1 MFIVYRVGNC
11 AKFPFNCNITWF
23 SKLLT
28 NNGNSLSK
36 PSQTPVTKQ
45 PIAESMPMI
54 KRMARQYIRPHLG
67 VVFWSLVLMLI
78 SAAMTGAMAKLM
90 EPIIDKVFS
99 DKSQSMLW
107 PVAIS
112 VLLVFVLRG
121 AAVYGQTVLMNTL
134 SQRVV
139 SDMQRDM
146 FSHLI
151 RADLAFFH
159 NNQSGQL
166 MSRFISDV
174 ALIRTAVTESLT
186 GLGKNTFTVM
196 FLVGVMFYQDWKLAL
211 ISLFVFPVS
220 AYTVMLLGKKIRKAA
235 MNTQSSI
242 GDLTGMLGQAF
253 QGARHIKSYGMEGFE
268 TERVHGTIEKIY
280 KYMNRSFR
288 ISAILAPIGELLS
301 GLAIVTIIVYGGTQV
316 MAGQSTAGKLF
327 SFIAAFI
334 MAFEPMKRLARLS
347 NIMQMGLAA
356 LDRLFGVMDKKPE
369 ITDRADA
376 HQLDAQTPTVAFEN
390 VSFTYADG
398 TDALHDVSFV
408 APAGKTIAL
417 VGESGAGK
425 STILNLLP
433 RFYDVTGGAIRIGGS
448 DIRDVTLQSLRSSMA
463 LVSQEV
469 AIFSDTLRD
478 NIAYGRPDATEEQVI
493 EAAKLAA
500 AHEFIMELPEGYATR
515 VGENGVKLSGG
526 QRQRISIARA
536 MLRNAPILLLDE
548 ATSALDATSERLV
561 QIALERLQKGR
572 TTIVVAH
579 RLSTIMNADIIYV
592 MSHGRIIESGSHAQ
606 LLSSGGAYARLYG
619 SLMKETA

>member
-1 MFIVYRVGNC
+1 
-11 AKFPFNCNITWF
+11 
-23 SKLLT
+23 
-28 NNGNSLSK
+28 
-36 PSQTPVTKQ
+36 
-45 PIAESMPMI
+45 MPMI

-146 FSHLI
+146 FTHLI

-174 ALIRTAVTESLT
+174 ALIRTAVTEALT

-242 GDLTGMLGQAF
+242 GDLTSMLGQAF

-268 TERVHGTIEKIY
+268 TARVNGTIEKIY

-376 HQLDAQTPTVAFEN
+376 RQLDAQTPTVAFEN

-398 TDALHDVSFV
+398 TDALHEVSFV

-433 RFYDVTGGAIRIGGS
+433 RFYDVTAGAIRIGGS
-448 DIRDVTLQSLRSSMA
+448 DIRDVTIQSLRSSMA

-478 NIAYGRPDATEEQVI
+478 NIAYGRPDATEEQIV

-500 AHEFIMELPEGYATR
+500 AHDFIMELPEGYATR
-515 VGENGVKLSGG
+515 VGENGIKLSGG

-561 QIALERLQKGR
+561 QVALERLQKGR

-592 MSHGRIIESGSHAQ
+592 MSHGRIIENGSHAQ

>member
-1 MFIVYRVGNC
+1 M
-11 AKFPFNCNITWF
+11 
-23 SKLLT
+23 
-28 NNGNSLSK
+28 SK

-146 FSHLI
+146 FTHLI

-174 ALIRTAVTESLT
+174 ALIRTAVTEALT

-242 GDLTGMLGQAF
+242 GDLTSMLGQAF

-268 TERVHGTIEKIY
+268 TARVNGTIEKIY

-376 HQLDAQTPTVAFEN
+376 RQLDAQTPTVAFEN

-398 TDALHDVSFV
+398 TDALHEVSFV

-433 RFYDVTGGAIRIGGS
+433 RFYDVTAGAIRIGGS
-448 DIRDVTLQSLRSSMA
+448 DIRDVTIQSLRSSMA

-478 NIAYGRPDATEEQVI
+478 NIAYGRPDATEEQIV

-500 AHEFIMELPEGYATR
+500 AHDFIMELPEGYATR
-515 VGENGVKLSGG
+515 VGENGIKLSGG

-561 QIALERLQKGR
+561 QVALERLQKGR

-592 MSHGRIIESGSHAQ
+592 MSHGRIIENGSHAQ

>member
-1 MFIVYRVGNC
+1 
-11 AKFPFNCNITWF
+11 
-23 SKLLT
+23 
-28 NNGNSLSK
+28 
-36 PSQTPVTKQ
+36 
-45 PIAESMPMI
+45 MI

-146 FSHLI
+146 FTHLI

-174 ALIRTAVTESLT
+174 ALIRTAVTEALT

-242 GDLTGMLGQAF
+242 GDLTSMLGQAF

-268 TERVHGTIEKIY
+268 TARVNGTIEKIY

-376 HQLDAQTPTVAFEN
+376 RQLDAQTPTVSFEN

-398 TDALHDVSFV
+398 TDALHEVSFV

-448 DIRDVTLQSLRSSMA
+448 DIRDVTIQSLRSSMA

-478 NIAYGRPDATEEQVI
+478 NIAYGRPDATEEQIV

-500 AHEFIMELPEGYATR
+500 AHDFIMELPEGYATR
-515 VGENGVKLSGG
+515 VGENGIKLSGG

-561 QIALERLQKGR
+561 QVALERLQKGR

-592 MSHGRIIESGSHAQ
+592 MSHGRIIENGSHAQ